1 MAGKTRTTAA
11 HGPTTAK
18 KPFKQDKS
26 KQPPSSSS
34 ANPAAASSSASSRP
48 FKPRPDDGKTPAERY
63 EERKRKAEEEP
74 EKTQVKSSL
83 LNAPEEIDF
92 PRGGGSGLTQVEVR
106 EAQLEGEKEARDE
119 EDAVRFPVSFPVSP
133 FLDFLAHP
141 SFRL

>member
-1 MAGKTRTTAA
+1 MAGKTRTTSA
-11 HGPTTAK
+11 HGPTSAK

-26 KQPPSSSS
+26 KQPPSFNSTSAPSSS
-34 ANPAAASSSASSRP
+34 ART

-74 EKTQVKSSL
+74 EKAQVKSSL

-119 EDAVRFPVSFPVSP
+119 DDAVRFFSRLFLLPRRKRSLFP
-133 FLDFLAHP
+133 L
-141 SFRL
+141 